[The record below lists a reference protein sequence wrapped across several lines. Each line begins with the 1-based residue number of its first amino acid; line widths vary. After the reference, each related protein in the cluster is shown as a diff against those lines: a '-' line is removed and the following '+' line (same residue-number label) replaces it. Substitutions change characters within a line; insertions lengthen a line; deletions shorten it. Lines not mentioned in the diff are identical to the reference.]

1 MPYAAIDHSAMPH
14 VVLAE
19 QREPFPWHHGPLF
32 TSRLAAGYTRVSDFG
47 LLFGRTQSSRL
58 RDGLGAWR
66 SEACRVSADALCE
79 QMAGNRSQMLF
90 LPLGAVEVPEDY
102 ALLLPNSLT
111 RAFPNGSSCTHG
123 SSGLAS
129 TQVDQRY
136 EVSLC
141 DLIDGQL
148 DLVYDNASGRI
159 YWRQDTTGLVTKI
172 FVGLLSVYMVSCV
185 AENVKNVV
193 QNRPAGASRGQ
204 HAALVATVLF
214 LAYEVLWNELLSCVV
229 THSELNLF
237 ALLFAYSALE
247 CLLQHDAVCES
258 TLRSKVSPLT
268 VCLLLLLLRV
278 YYTFETPYT
287 LPLTILFGTRNWY
300 KVLSLCVGTA
310 RARRPADSFLLC
322 LDLVVYAALLSTGIQ
337 QHAVSAVGGVC
348 DQIMTLALSTL
359 MGTVLFEYS
368 SGAATQPV

>member
-14 VVLAE
+14 VVLTD
-19 QREPFPWHHGPLF
+19 QREQLPWHHGPHF

-66 SEACRVSADALCE
+66 SEACRVSPDALCE

-90 LPLGAVEVPEDY
+90 LPQGAVEVPEDY
-102 ALLLPNSLT
+102 SLLLPNSLT

-123 SSGLAS
+123 SSGRAS

-141 DLIDGQL
+141 DLVDGQL
-148 DLVYDNASGRI
+148 DLVYDNAAGRI
-159 YWRQDTTGLVTKI
+159 YWRQDTTGAVTKI
-172 FVGLLSVYMVSCV
+172 LVGVLSVYIVSCV
-185 AENVKNVV
+185 AENIKNVV
-193 QNRPAGASRGQ
+193 QNKPVGASRGP
-204 HAALVATVLF
+204 HAALVAAVLF
-214 LAYEVLWNELLSCVV
+214 LTYEVLFHELLACIV

-237 ALLFAYSALE
+237 ALLYAYAALE

-258 TLRSKVSPLT
+258 ALRSKVSPLT

-300 KVLSLCVGTA
+300 KVLCLSVDGA
-310 RARRPADSFLLC
+310 RARRAADSLLLC
-322 LDLVVYAALLSTGIQ
+322 LDLLVYAALLSVGIQ
-337 QHAVSAVGGVC
+337 QHAASAVGGVC
-348 DQIMTLALSTL
+348 DQVMTLALSTL
-359 MGTVLFEYS
+359 MGTVLFEFS
-368 SGAATQPV
+368 SVAAAV